1 MNYPEEEKILNICG
15 FGECMRG
22 YFEAVTPDICFIG
35 RDDVNKMNSIVIQWG
50 IDYPLKGGVSAK
62 GRQYLIETKGKDDVY
77 EKMAR
82 ALAMLSHVLEMYS
95 GDGGQSFQDFVLL
108 KTDDHF
114 VLVGRD
120 PFYVARFLSS
130 LDAGMA
136 SQIQIR
142 EIGCIYL

>member
-1 MNYPEEEKILNICG
+1 
-15 FGECMRG
+15 
-22 YFEAVTPDICFIG
+22 
-35 RDDVNKMNSIVIQWG
+35 VIQWG
-50 IDYPLKGGVSAK
+50 IDYLLKGGVAAK